1 MVTDAS
7 RWDEK
12 YRTASLAPALR
23 IEPLLQCHQS
33 DIGELSAP
41 RTVLDVAAGACL
53 AAVYLATQ
61 GFAVSAVDCSGVG
74 LALGE
79 KLAEREGVSIST
91 IEADLSVDDL
101 PAGPW
106 SLICCF
112 RYLNRDLLAP
122 MAAILAPGAL
132 LFYSTFNL
140 HHLNKAPTFN
150 PAYVLQPGELAEH
163 FSMLDVLDLSDGDD
177 PKETA
182 SWIVAR
188 RSA

>member
-41 RTVLDVAAGACL
+41 RTVLDVAAGACH

-79 KLAEREGVSIST
+79 KLAKREGVSIST

-112 RYLNRDLLAP
+112 RP

-177 PKETA
+177 PQETA